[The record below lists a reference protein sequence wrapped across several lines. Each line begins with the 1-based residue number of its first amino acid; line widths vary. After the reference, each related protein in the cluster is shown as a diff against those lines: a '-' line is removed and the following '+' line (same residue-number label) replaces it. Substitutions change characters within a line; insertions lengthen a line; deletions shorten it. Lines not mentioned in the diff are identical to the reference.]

1 MIKPFIKWVGGK
13 SSAITT
19 ISDFYPENIASI
31 KNYCEPFIGGGAM
44 FFHLASLYK
53 FEKIIINDISHY
65 LIKTYIAVRDR
76 LENLIK
82 ILDYYQKNYLDL
94 EIKEKEKLF
103 YQFRDKFNNNDY
115 YEEIE
120 LAAIFI
126 FLNKT
131 CFNGLFRLNSKGKL
145 NSPFGFNKKPS
156 FYNYKNIY
164 QASSILQKEDIL
176 CQDFY
181 SLKDDIKNDFFI
193 YLDPPYRPIS
203 RTSSFNGYFGNNFN
217 DEQQKQLRDFVVDIS
232 SNNNKILISNSDDG
246 SDFFAKLYN
255 GFTINKIKVSRMVN
269 SNANLRGKI
278 NELLISNYNKFLYK
292 TNEQQSLEFDF

>member
-53 FEKIIINDISHY
+53 FEKIIINDISPY

-82 ILDYYQKNYLDL
+82 ILDYYQKSYLDL

-164 QASSILQKEDIL
+164 QASSILQKADIL
-176 CQDFY
+176 YQDFY

-203 RTSSFNGYFGNNFN
+203 KTSSFNGYFGNNFN

>member
-53 FEKIIINDISHY
+53 FEKIIINDISPY

-82 ILDYYQKNYLDL
+82 ILDYYQKSYLDL

-164 QASSILQKEDIL
+164 QASSILQKADIL
-176 CQDFY
+176 YQDFY

-203 RTSSFNGYFGNNFN
+203 KTSSFNGYFGNNFN

-232 SNNNKILISNSDDG
+232 SNKNKILISNSDDG

>member
-1 MIKPFIKWVGGK
+1 MTKPFIKWVGGK
-13 SSAITT
+13 SSAITA
-19 ISDFYPENIASI
+19 ISEFYPDNIASI

-53 FEKIIINDISHY
+53 FEKIIINDISPY
-65 LIKTYIAVRDR
+65 LIKTYIAVRDN

-82 ILDYYQKNYLDL
+82 ILNSYEKNYLAL
-94 EIKEKEKLF
+94 EIKDKEKIF
-103 YQFRDKFNNNDY
+103 YQFRDKFNNSDY

-156 FYNYKNIY
+156 FYNHKNIC
-164 QASSILQKEDIL
+164 QASLMLQRADIL

-203 RTSSFNGYFGNNFN
+203 KTSSFNGYFGNNFN
-217 DEQQKQLRDFVVDIS
+217 DEQQKQLKDFVADIS
-232 SNNNKILISNSDDG
+232 SNNKILISNSDDG
-246 SDFFAKLYN
+246 SDFFDKLYD
-255 GFTINKIKVSRMVN
+255 GFTINKIKVSRMIN

-278 NELLISNYNKFLYK
+278 NELLISNYNKFLDK
-292 TNEQQSLEFDF
+292 TNEQQSLEFNF